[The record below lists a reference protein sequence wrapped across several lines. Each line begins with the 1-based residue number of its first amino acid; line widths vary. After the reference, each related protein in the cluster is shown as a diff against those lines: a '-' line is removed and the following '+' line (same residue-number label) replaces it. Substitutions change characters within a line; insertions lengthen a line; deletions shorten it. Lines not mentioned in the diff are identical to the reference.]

1 MAPTLPIWRLTPR
14 EYYAKQ
20 IAHNIVDDDD
30 PIAQQRLV
38 NAAVDEIA
46 GKHRKRIE
54 RAQGRQRVFLALALL
69 TQVVLQW
76 AWGVVLFV
84 SPSYGQKNCSG
95 DTKLRFFLV
104 SFTAH
109 EINERYMF
117 VWVLWLL
124 FSLGITMFMTIVL
137 ALTSPTRA
145 RSTTLR
151 SSPASSANTRL
162 SSAPSTSGANTPMY
176 LHLIYSAYNAIPE
189 WKDKTRQMIFWYN
202 IGCIILWA
210 IYIAGRLPVMS
221 V

>member
-1 MAPTLPIWRLTPR
+1 MQVYILGGCTDCSDQCFLQLLAADMAFARQYHP
-14 EYYAKQ
+14 
-20 IAHNIVDDDD
+20 
-30 PIAQQRLV
+30 
-38 NAAVDEIA
+38 
-46 GKHRKRIE
+46 HRGDRSALCGRKRGKRIE

-104 SFTAH
+104 TFTAH

-145 RSTTLR
+145 RSTTERRR
-151 SSPASSANTRL
+151 S
-162 SSAPSTSGANTPMY
+162 
-176 LHLIYSAYNAIPE
+176 
-189 WKDKTRQMIFWYN
+189 
-202 IGCIILWA
+202 
-210 IYIAGRLPVMS
+210 
-221 V
+221 